1 MGISS
6 HEFLQ
11 YVIQPTLRQ
20 LGVQSENAEQ
30 LLLATANFQ
39 SGLGQHLQQKNGI
52 GVYGISEEM
61 HREVWDKYIA
71 FDPDLASQIRGM
83 ASQHEFPKAPHCELA
98 TNLSYATAIAWLIYQ
113 YHGVKIPDA
122 QDTASLAKCWQ
133 LHFRE
138 KPASDHELAEFIRSF
153 NQLIQNKTATSL
165 AA

>member
-6 HEFLQ
+6 YEFLQ

-20 LGVQSENAEQ
+20 LGVASDNAEQ

-39 SGLGQHLQQKNGI
+39 SGLGLHLQQNDGI
-52 GVYGISEEM
+52 GVYGISADL
-61 HREVWDKYIA
+61 HREVWDKFIA

-98 TNLSYATAIAWLIYQ
+98 TNLSYATAIAWMIYR
-113 YHGVKIPDA
+113 YRGVKIPDA
-122 QDTASLAKCWQ
+122 QDSASLAKCWQ
-133 LHFRE
+133 LYFCD
-138 KPASDHELAEFIRSF
+138 KPCSTRDVADFICSF
-153 NQLIQNKTATSL
+153 NQLTERKTATSL